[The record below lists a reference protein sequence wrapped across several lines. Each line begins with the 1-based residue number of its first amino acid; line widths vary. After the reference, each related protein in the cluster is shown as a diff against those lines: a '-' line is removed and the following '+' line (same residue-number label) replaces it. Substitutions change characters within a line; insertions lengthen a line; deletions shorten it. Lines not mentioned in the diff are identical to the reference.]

1 MNFQV
6 LPNWCKKLGLGLF
19 FIASIL
25 TAGDSF
31 MDGWKNVPIGT
42 NHYFK
47 DFYGA
52 SVFHILYILPT
63 LGLLIYLLSKERT
76 EDDFIKLLRLE
87 AYQITVISFL
97 TIAFVFYIIKPETSF
112 SLDWFLSLFMLLF
125 LLVFHLKKQ
134 ANS

>member
-1 MNFQV
+1 MDFQI
-6 LPNWCKKLGLGLF
+6 LPNWFKKLGLALF

-31 MDGWKNVPIGT
+31 MDGWNNVPMDT
-42 NHYFK
+42 HHYFK
-47 DFYGA
+47 DFYGKTL
-52 SVFHILYILPT
+52 FHILYILPT
-63 LGLLIYLLSKERT
+63 LGLLIYMLSKERT

-97 TIAFVFYIIKPETSF
+97 AIAFIFYIIKPETNF

-125 LLVFHLKKQ
+125 LLVFYIKKQ